1 MLTVQEE
8 GEYVVTMTDPV
19 GCIRS
24 KGRVNVT
31 RPLPIY
37 PQMDPLYTICPT
49 NSSRTP
55 LSAGSQFVASRWFLE
70 GVEVSSSSSFIPDRA
85 GSYSLIATDQNGCES
100 FADFEVEVKCAPT
113 VRYPTA
119 IRPGVADK
127 LFVVYP
133 DNLIQE
139 LEVLIQNRWG
149 EAIYHCKDNNLEFG
163 QPSRCFWNGTLGN
176 KPVPNGSYVVTIR
189 YLTKE
194 AGLLVTERGVVTVV
208 E

>member
-1 MLTVQEE
+1 
-8 GEYVVTMTDPV
+8 
-19 GCIRS
+19 
-24 KGRVNVT
+24 
-31 RPLPIY
+31 PLPIY

-119 IRPGVADK
+119 IRPGVTDK

-176 KPVPNGSYVVTIR
+176 KPVPNGSYV
-189 YLTKE
+189 
-194 AGLLVTERGVVTVV
+194 
-208 E
+208 